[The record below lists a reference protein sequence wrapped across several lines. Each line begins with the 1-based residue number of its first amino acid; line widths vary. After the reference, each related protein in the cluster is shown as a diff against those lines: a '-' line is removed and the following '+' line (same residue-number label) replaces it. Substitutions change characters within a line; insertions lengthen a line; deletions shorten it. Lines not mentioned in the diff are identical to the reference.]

1 MFNQAGFLYAP
12 SVMIFILMEVYMILD
27 NYVDNRMMKLYE
39 ILTNTDF
46 KGNIKDER
54 VISL

>member
-1 MFNQAGFLYAP
+1 MYAP

>member
-1 MFNQAGFLYAP
+1 
-12 SVMIFILMEVYMILD
+12 MILD

-46 KGNIKDER
+46 KGNIKQEKNQKSSICGDH
-54 VISL
+54 I